1 MSGPDD
7 PFSFDAEFG
16 DPDYVKS
23 ARDPNLPPETGKEW
37 VDCRA
42 SDIPVTEGGERSPFA
57 DLDDEFG
64 TSDAPASQE
73 RTGERAGTDDQNPV
87 DDFSGE
93 FGATT
98 APGGD
103 PNPPGPGAPMVEH
116 ALYYARRGWPVF
128 PCKPTNKAP
137 FFTGGF
143 HAATTDEAKIC
154 KWWGYWPKAM
164 IGVPMGPVSGVWAV
178 DPDPPK
184 TPEEPDGREIWAGLI
199 QEHGELPATHTEV
212 TPRGGQHIVFKWDPD
227 RPVTNSPGALA
238 KTNIDVRGEGGY
250 IVVAPSV
257 CVGDGTPKNVAGQ
270 YCVAENFFHFAEA
283 PDWLY
288 ELVLA
293 RPEPK
298 PKPAPEPEQATTSS
312 SPRSSEKSDDDKQ
325 FWRKVNDIAFQ
336 NLGAWVPEIFG
347 SAAEYQPNTGAWRIS
362 SKALG
367 RELEEDLSIHPDG
380 VTDFGVWDIGDARQG
395 KRTAIDIVIEY
406 GRKRDAAEAALWL
419 CERCGVDPVS
429 LGWQANGAG
438 SQQGRQQRP
447 TGSGPGLAA
456 KPAALRT
463 VLARQGVQSRTA
475 LVAGQGPDP
484 GNRPGARLGA
494 MGHGKDLYRARSC
507 RVGHDHHTVRRPGSR
522 PARRRAVCR
531 RRRCL

>member
-1 MSGPDD
+1 MSDEWPARSVLIRCRIWRSRLRQVREGPQ
-7 PFSFDAEFG
+7 SAA
-16 DPDYVKS
+16 PDGEGVG
-23 ARDPNLPPETGKEW
+23 RLPRIRHSGHL
-37 VDCRA
+37 
-42 SDIPVTEGGERSPFA
+42 GGEPSPFEI
-57 DLDDEFG
+57 DDEFG
-64 TSDAPASQE
+64 TSDASASQE
-73 RTGERAGTDDQNPV
+73 RAGERAGTDDRNPA
-87 DDFSGE
+87 DDFSDE
-93 FGATT
+93 FET
-98 APGGD
+98 AAAPAGD
-103 PNPPGPGAPMVEH
+103 LPPPPGAPMVEH

-143 HAATTDEAKIC
+143 HAATTDEAKIR

-164 IGVPMGPVSGVWAV
+164 IGVPMGSRSGVWAI

-184 TPEEPDGREIWAGLI
+184 KPEEPDGRENAGKLAA
-199 QEHGELPATHTEV
+199 ENGELPATHTEV

-238 KTNIDVRGEGGY
+238 KTEFDVRGEGGY

-257 CVGDGTPKNVAGQ
+257 CVGDGSKNVAGQ
-270 YCVAENFFHFAEA
+270 YSIAGNFFHFAEA

-347 SAAEYQPNTGAWRIS
+347 SAADYQPNTGAWRIS

-367 RELEEDLSIHPDG
+367 REHDEDLSIHP
-380 VTDFGVWDIGDARQG
+380 
-395 KRTAIDIVIEY
+395 
-406 GRKRDAAEAALWL
+406 
-419 CERCGVDPVS
+419 
-429 LGWQANGAG
+429 AG
-438 SQQGRQQRP
+438 
-447 TGSGPGLAA
+447 
-456 KPAALRT
+456 
-463 VLARQGVQSRTA
+463 
-475 LVAGQGPDP
+475 
-484 GNRPGARLGA
+484 
-494 MGHGKDLYRARSC
+494 
-507 RVGHDHHTVRRPGSR
+507 
-522 PARRRAVCR
+522 
-531 RRRCL
+531 